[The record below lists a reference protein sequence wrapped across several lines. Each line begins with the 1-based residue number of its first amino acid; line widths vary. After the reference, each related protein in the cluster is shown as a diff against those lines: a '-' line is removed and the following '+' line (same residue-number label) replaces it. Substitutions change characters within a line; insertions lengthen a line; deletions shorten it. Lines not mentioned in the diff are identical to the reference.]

1 MRAVFESKRV
11 GARSAIRTSS
21 SARRIGGARASA
33 RGVATMPPAART
45 SRASPVTVRSRLSA
59 WLIALCVMPTFSAA
73 RVTFFASRRASRA
86 RRRFR
91 SIDSRCSSCMLDM
104 CVIHCT
110 HGAPR
115 RMLVPRRATWRRPRM
130 EVLMFAIAG
139 VSGHT
144 GKVAAETLLG
154 ENKPVRV
161 IVRSAA
167 KGEEW
172 TRRGAEV
179 AVAELDDVDAL
190 TRALRGAAGAYLLL
204 PPQMASTD
212 ARGDNAK
219 RTRTYVKAIDA
230 SGVGHVVFLSSIGAQ
245 HASGTGPILSIYDA
259 EVALGACRANVT
271 FLRAAYFLENWGGS
285 LYALGQGALPT
296 FLTAGRAIPMVATE
310 DIGKTAARLLVEGGK
325 GHSIVELSGPRDYS
339 PIDIAATLT
348 HLTGKT

>member
-1 MRAVFESKRV
+1 
-11 GARSAIRTSS
+11 
-21 SARRIGGARASA
+21 
-33 RGVATMPPAART
+33 
-45 SRASPVTVRSRLSA
+45 
-59 WLIALCVMPTFSAA
+59 
-73 RVTFFASRRASRA
+73 
-86 RRRFR
+86 
-91 SIDSRCSSCMLDM
+91 
-104 CVIHCT
+104 
-110 HGAPR
+110 
-115 RMLVPRRATWRRPRM
+115 M

-172 TRRGAEV
+172 KRRGAEV

-190 TRALRGAAGAYLLL
+190 TGALRGAAGAYLLL
-204 PPQMASTD
+204 PPQMGSTD

-219 RTRTYVKAIDA
+219 RTRTFVKAIDA

-245 HASGTGPILSIYDA
+245 HASGTGPIQSVYDA

-339 PIDIAATLT
+339 PIDIAAALT
-348 HLTGKT
+348 HLTGKTVTAQEGPEAAIVPALTGTGMNAHWAGLYEAMIHGVNTGRVDFERGTTRALRGTTGAETVLKALLGGR

>member
-1 MRAVFESKRV
+1 
-11 GARSAIRTSS
+11 
-21 SARRIGGARASA
+21 
-33 RGVATMPPAART
+33 
-45 SRASPVTVRSRLSA
+45 
-59 WLIALCVMPTFSAA
+59 
-73 RVTFFASRRASRA
+73 
-86 RRRFR
+86 
-91 SIDSRCSSCMLDM
+91 
-104 CVIHCT
+104 
-110 HGAPR
+110 
-115 RMLVPRRATWRRPRM
+115 M

-172 TRRGAEV
+172 KRRGAEV

-204 PPQMASTD
+204 PPEMASTD

-245 HASGTGPILSIYDA
+245 HASGTGPILSVYDA

-339 PIDIAATLT
+339 PIDIAAALT
-348 HLTGKT
+348 HLTGKTVTAQEGPETAIVPALTGAGMNAHWAGLFQALIHGVNTGRVDFERGATRALRGTTGAETVLKSLLGGK